1 MRCFLVAYRWE
12 VLLVIGMHAPLW
24 GFWVLALQGPLV
36 LYDLA
41 YEFVLWSVAVLLPAP
56 LMGVLCLRLRR
67 RGYGWESLLLVA
79 IPFWALKAGT
89 AYALVHPSLLPDFD
103 RWGEGLARGLIAWGV
118 PAQLVTVIL
127 LAALYPMVRRLGQD
141 YLRLAWR
148 FLLAVEVVGV
158 VVDSLLLTMRA
169 RGPAFTS
176 DSGASDAML
185 LGALLAGPLAMFLLL
200 PLIRQASRSS
210 LAHTFFM
217 LALAFSFPWGHL
229 FEPSAAALPELNY
242 RATAALNVTV
252 RSLAVGMTI
261 LAAWLLFNFDAWGPP
276 FRRRAVAA
284 LFGAHALRGALF
296 PFLVIPGFVLASDAT
311 ALRTIAAILI
321 AWPAAFWAAYLVRI
335 RQPDAEAEGP

>member
-1 MRCFLVAYRWE
+1 M
-12 VLLVIGMHAPLW
+12 VLGCW
-24 GFWVLALQGPLV
+24 RFRGQWSST
-36 LYDLA
+36 DLA

-56 LMGVLCLRLRR
+56 LMSVLYLRLRR

-79 IPFWALKAGT
+79 IPFWALKAGDVYHGL
-89 AYALVHPSLLPDFD
+89 AYRFLLSDSE
-103 RWGEGLARGLIAWGV
+103 RWGTLALGFIDWGV

-127 LAALYPMVRRLGQD
+127 LAALYPMVRRLGRD

-169 RGPAFTS
+169 RGPAFAS

-210 LAHTFFM
+210 LAHLFFM
-217 LALAFSFPWGHL
+217 VALAFSFPWGHL
-229 FEPSAAALPELNY
+229 FEPSAAALPDLNY

-252 RSLAVGMTI
+252 RSLAVGMTV
-261 LAAWLLFNFDAWGPP
+261 LAAWLLFNFDAWRPP

-311 ALRTIAAILI
+311 ALRTMAAILI
-321 AWPAAFWAAYLVRI
+321 AWLAAFWVAYLVRV
-335 RQPDAEAEGP
+335 RQPGAEAEGA